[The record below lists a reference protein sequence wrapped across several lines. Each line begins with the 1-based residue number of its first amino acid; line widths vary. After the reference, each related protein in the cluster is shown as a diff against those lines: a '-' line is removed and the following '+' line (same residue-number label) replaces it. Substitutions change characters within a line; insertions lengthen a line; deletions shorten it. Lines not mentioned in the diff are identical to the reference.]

1 MSRNR
6 QLLKSLRHDRQG
18 NVLPMAAAG
27 VLVMAALIGGAV
39 DMSRSCPTGWC
50 KSRRSK
56 VGSGSGQA
64 ATAGRLTMGLWL
76 TEPRVSSVM

>member
-39 DMSRSCPTGWC
+39 DMSRAYQTQ
-50 KSRRSK
+50 SRLQSACDAG
-56 VGSGSGQA
+56 VL
-64 ATAGRLTMGLWL
+64 AGR
-76 TEPRVSSVM
+76 